1 MLAIL
6 KDSACLLSVSF
17 SWMDCAPLCSS
28 VGGAGPWA
36 GVAGA
41 ACESPGAG
49 AAGAAC
55 ESSRAGA
62 AGAACESPGAGGVS
76 AGHLGGEGWCCAGQW
91 AGWFVVCFLCPLGR
105 GGVEETERCLGVGG
119 AGGCLGSVAKAH
131 PSLSSGLTPV
141 RSRGSPAM

>member
-28 VGGAGPWA
+28 VGGAGPW
-36 GVAGA
+36 
-41 ACESPGAG
+41 
-49 AAGAAC
+49 
-55 ESSRAGA
+55 AGA

-105 GGVEETERCLGVGG
+105 GGWRRQKGAWVLGVQG
-119 AGGCLGSVAKAH
+119 AVWALLQKPTPPSV
-131 PSLSSGLTPV
+131 LD
-141 RSRGSPAM
+141 

>member
-36 GVAGA
+36 GAAGA
-41 ACESPGAG
+41 ACESSRAG

-55 ESSRAGA
+55 ESPGAGA

-91 AGWFVVCFLCPLGR
+91 AGWFVVCFLGPLGR
-105 GGVEETERCLGVGG
+105 GGWRRQKGAWVLGVQG
-119 AGGCLGSVAKAH
+119 AVWALLQKPTPPSV
-131 PSLSSGLTPV
+131 LD
-141 RSRGSPAM
+141 